1 MGSKRKLVAVLLFVV
16 LFNAS
21 DLAWAVASQGNPAV
35 AEAPVVEKIEAKEV
49 RTVKATAYSST
60 PDQTDDSPF
69 IMANGKRVH
78 DGAVAANFLPF
89 GTKVRFPELYGDKV
103 FTVEDRMHRRFS
115 DRVDIWMGT
124 RSEAVRFGIQNVT
137 MEIL

>member
-1 MGSKRKLVAVLLFVV
+1 MGSKSKLVAVLLFVV

-21 DLAWAVASQGNPAV
+21 DLAWAIASQGNAQTS
-35 AEAPVVEKIEAKEV
+35 EAPVEVKIEAKEV

-69 IMANGKRVH
+69 TMANGKRVH

-103 FTVEDRMHRRFS
+103 FTVEDRMHKRFS

>member
-21 DLAWAVASQGNPAV
+21 DLAWAVASQGNPPV
-35 AEAPVVEKIEAKEV
+35 AEAPVVEKIEAKDV
-49 RTVKATAYSST
+49 RIVKATAYSST

-69 IMANGKRVH
+69 TMANGKRVH

-115 DRVDIWMGT
+115 DRVDIWMET
-124 RSEAVRFGIQNVT
+124 RSEAIRFGIQDVT

>member
-1 MGSKRKLVAVLLFVV
+1 MGSKRKFLAVLLFMG
-16 LFNAS
+16 LFNVS
-21 DLAWAVASQGNPAV
+21 GLAWAFAGQEDPAV
-35 AEAPVVEKIEAKEV
+35 EEVVVAKVEPKEV

-89 GTKVRFPELYGDKV
+89 GTKVRFPDLYGDKEFV
-103 FTVEDRMHRRFS
+103 VEDRMHRRFS

-124 RSEAVRFGIQNVT
+124 RGEAVRFGIQDVR

>member
-1 MGSKRKLVAVLLFVV
+1 MGSKSKLVAVLLFVV

-21 DLAWAVASQGNPAV
+21 DLAWAIASQGNAQTSEVPVAV
-35 AEAPVVEKIEAKEV
+35 KIEAKEV

-69 IMANGKRVH
+69 TMANGKRVH

-103 FTVEDRMHRRFS
+103 FTVEDRMHKRFS

>member
-1 MGSKRKLVAVLLFVV
+1 MGSKRKVLAVLLFAV

-21 DLAWAVASQGNPAV
+21 DLAWAAAGQGNLPV
-35 AEAPVVEKIEAKEV
+35 AEAPVVEKVEVKDV

-69 IMANGKRVH
+69 TMANGKRVH

-115 DRVDIWMGT
+115 DRVDIWMET
-124 RSEAVRFGIQNVT
+124 RSEAIRFGIQDAT

>member
-1 MGSKRKLVAVLLFVV
+1 MGSKSKLVAVLLFVV

-21 DLAWAVASQGNPAV
+21 DLAWAIASQGNAQTS
-35 AEAPVVEKIEAKEV
+35 EALVEVKIEAKEV

-69 IMANGKRVH
+69 TMANGKRVH

-89 GTKVRFPELYGDKV
+89 GAKVRFPELYGDKV
-103 FTVEDRMHRRFS
+103 FTVEDRMHKRFS